1 MAVRLNDSTR
11 IYFYTK
17 VQSGSGYHLDDYLAF
32 VLKFHNNLFDK
43 ATMDENASY
52 LETSAD
58 TIDDNLESVSIN
70 SGREAVSFGNME
82 VKQETK
88 PRITLQEMNNTYT
101 VIREYNPF
109 TEISDGVIQYY
120 DLSETYKLRYT
131 ADRMYLLIMREQWML
146 IIMNPSLIRPITL
159 SAWVFRM
166 KRISV
171 TFILIKGTECALLW
185 KVSSGIMTISLLIC
199 TRYTALLQ
207 KIFQI

>member
-70 SGREAVSFGNME
+70 SGRSRF
-82 VKQETK
+82 
-88 PRITLQEMNNTYT
+88 
-101 VIREYNPF
+101 
-109 TEISDGVIQYY
+109 
-120 DLSETYKLRYT
+120 
-131 ADRMYLLIMREQWML
+131 
-146 IIMNPSLIRPITL
+146 
-159 SAWVFRM
+159 
-166 KRISV
+166 
-171 TFILIKGTECALLW
+171 LW
-185 KVSSGIMTISLLIC
+185 KYGSKTGNKAAYYSSGNE
-199 TRYTALLQ
+199 
-207 KIFQI
+207 